1 MAAHMRQQPPAAVL
15 DLRSVVQHWPDP
27 GLLGL
32 SRELL
37 LTPATPITP
46 RHLAGLAGP
55 TKGLLQPASRAQ
67 PKTVGRGGAQSI
79 NVQRD
84 RDLLD
89 LDDATTTNSVSYNIS

>member
-15 DLRSVVQHWPDP
+15 DLRSVVQHWPDL

-55 TKGLLQPASRAQ
+55 TKGLLRPASRAQ
-67 PKTVGRGGAQSI
+67 PQTVGRGGAQNI
-79 NVQRD
+79 NARGTV
-84 RDLLD
+84 
-89 LDDATTTNSVSYNIS
+89 TSST